1 MMLCGQDMDESTN
14 PFEAALG
21 WLVDLD
27 KGEFVSKSALLEI
40 KRKLIGFQ
48 MKGRE
53 IARSGYKIFK
63 SGKEVGRVTS
73 GGYSPTLSIN
83 IGFGYIPIELAT
95 IGNDID
101 IIIRNK
107 PVKATVVKKKF
118 YKRGE

>member
-27 KGEFVSKSALLEI
+27 RGEFVSKSALLAIKRQGI
-40 KRKLIGFQ
+40 KRKL
-48 MKGRE
+48 
-53 IARSGYKIFK
+53 
-63 SGKEVGRVTS
+63 
-73 GGYSPTLSIN
+73 

-95 IGNDID
+95 IGNDIE

-107 PVKATVVKKKF
+107 PAKATVVKKKF

>member
-27 KGEFVSKSALLEI
+27 RGEFVSKSALLEIKRQGI

-63 SGKEVGRVTS
+63 FGGVTVRHC
-73 GGYSPTLSIN
+73 SP
-83 IGFGYIPIELAT
+83 
-95 IGNDID
+95 
-101 IIIRNK
+101 R
-107 PVKATVVKKKF
+107 
-118 YKRGE
+118 